1 MQHKDVNYDPLQHPS
16 IVEIKRE
23 MEIESEK
30 SFVFQKV
37 TEQNVEKIVNN
48 INIKKATGVD
58 GIPAKV
64 VKNCKEAIIPNL
76 TLLINLS
83 VENCIFPDRLK
94 QAQVTPLHRKNNPL
108 EKSNYRPVS
117 VLPIF
122 SKKIEKVMEII
133 SITFFIH
140 IYVLFERVMDA

>member
-1 MQHKDVNYDPLQHPS
+1 
-16 IVEIKRE
+16 

-37 TEQNVEKIVNN
+37 REQNVEKIVNN

-76 TLLINLS
+76 TLIINLS
-83 VENCIFPDRLK
+83 VEHCIFPDRLK
-94 QAQVTPLHRKNNPL
+94 KLKLHLYIR
-108 EKSNYRPVS
+108 R
-117 VLPIF
+117 
-122 SKKIEKVMEII
+122 
-133 SITFFIH
+133 TIH
-140 IYVLFERVMDA
+140 